1 MDDANKAND
10 TSGQGEPEQPS
21 PPGFT
26 PPPYTVPNY
35 APPGAPLPPPPPYLQ
50 SPYLVPGSAQYTA
63 PDARPQVSTRRY
75 LIIAGAAILAAVLS
89 SVGFLVGGEPGKFME
104 IGIQFAPF
112 AILAALA
119 YSGVKNTVAGVFAY
133 IWLGLLGVLVLLNA
147 LANVLLPYM
156 GDIYSS
162 DPRQLLKQG
171 VGPPLL
177 WAMLF
182 LTIISLVSL
191 SMLLR
196 PVRIAMARIMPIDPD
211 NFVHKIALS
220 ILSLILLTSFVP
232 IIVLGGRP
240 PILEIVNSDAVKSL
254 GDNSG
259 LNVRPIDLIYQF
271 VWMIPATIVA
281 AGWPIARKLPAALE
295 RLGMVRPTIVQVGA
309 AIGLGLGLA
318 AFSTFVLDPG
328 ITSLWHALGWP
339 TTDLGAFNNLMS
351 KVVTPVGA
359 ALVGVTAGI
368 GEEMAVR
375 GLLQP
380 RIGLLASNLVFTSLH
395 AFQYGFDGLLSVFVI
410 GLILGIIRSR
420 SNTSTSAIVHGLY
433 DFTLVLASALTGQ

>member
-10 TSGQGEPEQPS
+10 TSGQEESEQ
-21 PPGFT
+21 GQFT
-26 PPPYTVPNY
+26 PPSYTVPNY
-35 APPGAPLPPPPPYLQ
+35 APTGAPLPPPPPSQ
-50 SPYLVPGSAQYTA
+50 QAPYPVPGSAQYTA
-63 PDARPQVSTRRY
+63 PDAPPQVSTRRY
-75 LIIAGAAILAAVLS
+75 LIIAGAAIVAAVLS
-89 SVGFLVGGEPGKFME
+89 SVAFLAGGEPGKFME

-119 YSGVKNTVAGVFAY
+119 YSGVKNSVAGVFTY

-156 GDIYSS
+156 GDIYSK
-162 DPRQLLKQG
+162 DATRLLKPGG
-171 VGPPLL
+171 VAALL
-177 WAMLF
+177 WAMLL

-191 SMLLR
+191 SMFLR
-196 PVRIAMARIMPIDPD
+196 PVRVVMSHIMPIDPD
-211 NFVHKIALS
+211 NFVHKIALV
-220 ILSLILLTSFVP
+220 ILSLILLSSFVP

-240 PILEIVNSDAVKSL
+240 PILELVNSDAVKSL

-281 AGWPIARKLPAALE
+281 AGWPIARKFPAALE
-295 RLGMVRPTIVQVGA
+295 RLGMVRPTLVQVGT

-328 ITSLWHALGWP
+328 ITSLWHALGWT